1 MGFRSTLAICV
12 SVALH
17 AATITLLS
25 GAQAADRAVEGP
37 DVWRG
42 DTVDIEPLLTRA
54 AETRPARPANAA
66 PPPTEASPAEPAPP
80 RAKPKPPPVVEPEA
94 TAPPDAPPDPQ
105 SESPKPPS
113 PEPPSPEPPAVAKAA
128 APLVASATQPP
139 TTAASP
145 SQPPTPAPTG
155 SAGSAETANGGAS
168 DLPAGVRRL
177 DKAFVRAITAATHRD
192 PYWRSAPAG
201 SVGSARIR
209 LSVDADG
216 KLGEMVTEPR
226 EAGAAIGRVLTRT
239 ALMLKSGRFA
249 LPQGQGA
256 GVVQIELEIV
266 LSDGAATEDADDPTA
281 TVTMG
286 FTPPTHTKAGRAYFS
301 LASGRRF
308 EATVRLRE

>member
-1 MGFRSTLAICV
+1 
-12 SVALH
+12 
-17 AATITLLS
+17 
-25 GAQAADRAVEGP
+25 
-37 DVWRG
+37 
-42 DTVDIEPLLTRA
+42 
-54 AETRPARPANAA
+54 PARPANAA
-66 PPPTEASPAEPAPP
+66 PPPTAASPAEPAPP

-94 TAPPDAPPDPQ
+94 TAPPDAPPDPR

-113 PEPPSPEPPAVAKAA
+113 PEPPSPEPPAVAKAE
-128 APLVASATQPP
+128 APLAASATQPS

-145 SQPPTPAPTG
+145 SQPPTPAPT
-155 SAGSAETANGGAS
+155 GSAETANGGAS

-226 EAGAAIGRVLTRT
+226 DVGAAIGRVLTRT

-266 LSDGAATEDADDPTA
+266 LSDGTATEDADDPTA

-286 FTPPTHTKAGRAYFS
+286 FTPPTHTKDGRAYFS

>member
-12 SVALH
+12 SLALH

-25 GAQAADRAVEGP
+25 GAQAADRAVEVERP
-37 DVWRG
+37 DVWSG
-42 DTVDIEPLLTRA
+42 DMVDIEPLFTRA
-54 AETRPARPANAA
+54 AETRAARPANAA
-66 PPPTEASPAEPAPP
+66 EPPAEASPAEPVLP
-80 RAKPKPPPVVEPEA
+80 RAKPKSPPVEPEA
-94 TAPPDAPPDPQ
+94 ATPPEAPPDPQ

-113 PEPPSPEPPAVAKAA
+113 PKPSSPEPPAVAKAA
-128 APLVASATQPP
+128 APLAASATQPP
-139 TTAASP
+139 TTADSP
-145 SQPPTPAPTG
+145 SQPPTPAPT
-155 SAGSAETANGGAS
+155 GSAETANGGAS

-226 EAGAAIGRVLTRT
+226 EVEAAIGRVLTRT

-286 FTPPTHTKAGRAYFS
+286 FTPPSQTKPGRAYFS

>member
-1 MGFRSTLAICV
+1 M
-12 SVALH
+12 
-17 AATITLLS
+17 
-25 GAQAADRAVEGP
+25 
-37 DVWRG
+37 
-42 DTVDIEPLLTRA
+42 
-54 AETRPARPANAA
+54 
-66 PPPTEASPAEPAPP
+66 
-80 RAKPKPPPVVEPEA
+80 
-94 TAPPDAPPDPQ
+94 
-105 SESPKPPS
+105 
-113 PEPPSPEPPAVAKAA
+113 
-128 APLVASATQPP
+128 
-139 TTAASP
+139 
-145 SQPPTPAPTG
+145 
-155 SAGSAETANGGAS
+155 
-168 DLPAGVRRL
+168 
-177 DKAFVRAITAATHRD
+177 RAITAATHRD

-226 EAGAAIGRVLTRT
+226 EVEAAIGRVLTRT

-286 FTPPTHTKAGRAYFS
+286 FTPPTHTKAGRAYFF